1 MRHYATCGAR
11 KAAPGGGC
19 TRCKRMVQLFR
30 LHASVCDRAAPHD
43 DGDRPCRVPLCSHFK
58 GKMRAEKADK
68 TWRLLV
74 KKVTRARA
82 MSRLAAGRER
92 EVVPEVVAA
101 SWARAMWMAC
111 GTFSCVFLAC
121 NFSSWEGTPRKMA
134 CHMPL
139 LLPWVGLVGSRR
151 SVT

>member
-1 MRHYATCGAR
+1 
-11 KAAPGGGC
+11 
-19 TRCKRMVQLFR
+19 MVQLFR

-101 SWARAMWMAC
+101 SWARY
-111 GTFSCVFLAC
+111 
-121 NFSSWEGTPRKMA
+121 SSSGGAAR
-134 CHMPL
+134 L
-139 LLPWVGLVGSRR
+139 R
-151 SVT
+151 